1 MVWVWFKLHPHLH
14 RMINQLKIADDT
26 VDGRN
31 PAPVEVGSFSHYFPR
46 FFSSQVVQ
54 DFFQQQQGDCLWF
67 IQICKALCVS
77 FLNKISCQS
86 ETTWAVML
94 LESKSSHPTHG
105 GRRSFPFGF
114 RPNFQGIL
122 QLVSGRVNIG
132 LFVKIVIFTCR
143 IFSWTWPSQHESR
156 PRRYQV
162 PEHSLFA
169 PEKELF

>member
-1 MVWVWFKLHPHLH
+1 
-14 RMINQLKIADDT
+14 MINQPKIADDT

-31 PAPVEVGSFSHYFPR
+31 PASQLRLVVFPIIFLGFLHPR
-46 FFSSQVVQ
+46 WCRISSINSRVIVF
-54 DFFQQQQGDCLWF
+54 DSSKF
-67 IQICKALCVS
+67 CKALCVS
-77 FLNKISCQS
+77 FLNNISCQS

-143 IFSWTWPSQHESR
+143 KDLQLNMT
-156 PRRYQV
+156 
-162 PEHSLFA
+162 FA
-169 PEKELF
+169 A